1 MGTLDWKQW
10 LEGCLR
16 YGFSKNA
23 KDVRISVGVPPRA
36 IMGKGK
42 EVNMSSEPVPEADFF
57 VFTTEIFGMETEADL
72 VSGGVAEFV
81 AEDNSYAV
89 NLGKCDR
96 GQWTLCFQPVAQL
109 DAFQK
114 ATLKAG
120 GMSGGLLPLLQE
132 MVSSGASD
140 MHLSAD
146 DLAMLR
152 LDGEIEKHPA
162 EVVLSSDDIMG
173 MMREIMP
180 ARNLEQFMDTGD
192 TDFAYQ
198 LGDECRFRVN
208 MYMDRK
214 GAGSV
219 FRSIPTEILTY
230 KQLGLPDSIG
240 KLCRL
245 KQGLVLVTGQTGSGK
260 STTLAAMIDN
270 INATQKKHI
279 LTLEDP
285 IEFVHDNQMSLV
297 NQREIGVHSR
307 GFKQALRA
315 ALRED
320 PDIILVGELRDLETI
335 EIAIETAQTGHLVF
349 GTLHTNTAVSTV
361 DRLIDQFP
369 VDRQNQIR
377 VMLSESLRGVISQ
390 VLLKKN
396 GGGRVAALEIMVHSR
411 ALANLIREGK
421 SFQIP
426 SLMQTRKNQGN
437 QLQLEAFVHLIRDGK
452 VDPKEAISKSAD
464 PEAAY
469 NELVRQ
475 GLIEAEDFDLG

>member
-1 MGTLDWKQW
+1 MANLDWKQW
-10 LEGCLR
+10 LSGCLR
-16 YGFSKNA
+16 YGFSKGA
-23 KDVRISVGVPPRA
+23 KDIRISVGVPPRA
-36 IMGKGK
+36 NLGNGK
-42 EVNMSSEPVPEADFF
+42 EVNMSQDPVPESDFF
-57 VFTTEIFGMETEADL
+57 VFVQEIFGVDGASEISDGALAELQTEDATYKVSIQANGDSQWGLRFRIAGADEE
-72 VSGGVAEFV
+72 SDASNEK
-81 AEDNSYAV
+81 S
-89 NLGKCDR
+89 LGL
-96 GQWTLCFQPVAQL
+96 TA
-109 DAFQK
+109 
-114 ATLKAG
+114 
-120 GMSGGLLPLLQE
+120 LLRT
-132 MVSSGASD
+132 MVSAGASD

-146 DLAMLR
+146 DFVMLR
-152 LDGEIEKHPA
+152 LDGEIVKHP
-162 EVVLSSDDIMG
+162 VQRQLSSEEIME

-180 ARNLEQFMDTGD
+180 ERNFDQFMDTGD
-192 TDFAYQ
+192 TDFAHQ
-198 LGDECRFRVN
+198 LGEECRFRVN

-214 GAGSV
+214 GAGAV
-219 FRSIPTEILTY
+219 FRCIPTEILTY

-240 KLCRL
+240 RLCRL

-390 VLLKKN
+390 VLLKKK

-437 QLQLEAFVHLIRDGK
+437 QLQLEAFVTLIRGGK
-452 VDPKEAISKSAD
+452 VDPKEALSKAAN
-464 PEAAY
+464 PENAF

-475 GLIEAEDFDLG
+475 GLIEDQDLDLG